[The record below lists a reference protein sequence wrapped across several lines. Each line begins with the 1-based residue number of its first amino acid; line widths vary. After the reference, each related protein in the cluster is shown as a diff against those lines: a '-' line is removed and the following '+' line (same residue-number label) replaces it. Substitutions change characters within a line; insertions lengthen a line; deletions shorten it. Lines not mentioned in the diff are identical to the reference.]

1 MHAERKVLYKK
12 VQAKRKSRVIA
23 LVTGD
28 RPGQEA
34 QIGKD
39 VVDLLGPLLDKLK
52 NPKKISLI
60 LYTQGGDTLAAWS
73 LVNLL
78 REFCDDL
85 EVILPSKCYSAGTLV
100 CLGADRIV
108 MAKQACLG
116 PIDPSVNGPLN
127 PQIPNRPPDQKLP
140 LSVEDV
146 AGYISL
152 ATDEGQVPSD
162 GLTNV
167 FLKLANDVH
176 PLALGRVKRARGQ
189 IQDLAHKL
197 LARHMDDKEHQDRI
211 IKVLCSE
218 AGSHDYA
225 IYRTEAR
232 KELGL
237 NIESPSMALYGD
249 MRAILDN
256 FSDEMQLSAPFS
268 LASIAAPLGS
278 SPAAFA
284 SVRALIETADNGGY
298 QYVTRST
305 AVRIQGPQGN
315 LLINHDV
322 QSDGWEASP

>member
-1 MHAERKVLYKK
+1 MHAERKTLYKRI
-12 VQAKRKSRVIA
+12 QAKRKSRLIA
-23 LVTGD
+23 VVTGD

-34 QIGKD
+34 QIAKEF
-39 VVDLLGPLLDKLK
+39 VDLIGPLMDELR
-52 NPKKISLI
+52 NPKKVSLL

-85 EVILPSKCYSAGTLV
+85 EVLIPSKCYSAGTLV

-127 PQIPNRPPDQKLP
+127 PQIPSQTPDKRLP

-146 AGYISL
+146 AGYIGL
-152 ATDEGQVPSD
+152 AKDEGQVGAE
-162 GLTNV
+162 GLANV

-189 IQDLAHKL
+189 IQDLARKL
-197 LARHMDDKEHQDRI
+197 LAKHMTNVDQMDRI
-211 IKVLCSE
+211 IRVLCSE

-225 IYRTEAR
+225 IYRSEAR

-237 NIESPSMALYGD
+237 TIETPSMPLYKD
-249 MRAILDN
+249 MRDVLVDFRA
-256 FSDEMQLSAPFS
+256 EMKLGQPFS
-268 LASIAAPLGS
+268 VASIAGPVGAA
-278 SPAAFA
+278 PAAFE

-298 QYVTRST
+298 RYVTKG
-305 AVRIQGPQGN
+305 AVSRIQGPQGN
-315 LLINHDV
+315 LLIN
-322 QSDGWEASP
+322 QEITFDGWESIQ